1 MLGGSALAPPLYTF
15 SKKSRATCYTNRSEA
30 RIVGSSDAIVAAEYS
45 AGDTGRKQAKN
56 LLSRHSIRITLG
68 GRPKE
73 GEQEATREQFLAAI
87 DGAESGACL
96 FALQVTRL
104 QKEAERSLE

>member
-30 RIVGSSDAIVAAEYS
+30 RIVGSSDAIVAA
-45 AGDTGRKQAKN
+45 DIPQAIPGG
-56 LLSRHSIRITLG
+56 SRPKISFPRRSLRITLG

-87 DGAESGACL
+87 DGAENGACL